1 MLDLLA
7 SSGVLAVIAE
17 NLLGIYYLIM
27 LPIWLTSKVVG
38 GLFKLGLITLLCAIG
53 LGCLINYLSASNP
66 DALKMIRSQ
75 IQPALDNAY
84 NLSSYLLRE
93 IWRRVR

>member
-1 MLDLLA
+1 M
-7 SSGVLAVIAE
+7 VVAE

-27 LPIWLTSKVVG
+27 LPIWVTSKVVG
-38 GLFKLGLITLLCAIG
+38 GLFRLGLITLLCAIG
-53 LGCLINYLSASNP
+53 LGFLVKYLSASNP

-75 IQPALDNAY
+75 ILPALDRVY
-84 NLSSYLLRE
+84 DLLSSLLLE

>member
-1 MLDLLA
+1 M
-7 SSGVLAVIAE
+7 VVAE

-27 LPIWLTSKVVG
+27 LPIWFTSKVVG
-38 GLFKLGLITLLCAIG
+38 GLFRLGLITLLCAIG

-75 IQPALDNAY
+75 MLPILDRAY
-84 NLSSYLLRE
+84 NLLSSLLQE
-93 IWRRVR
+93 IWHRMR